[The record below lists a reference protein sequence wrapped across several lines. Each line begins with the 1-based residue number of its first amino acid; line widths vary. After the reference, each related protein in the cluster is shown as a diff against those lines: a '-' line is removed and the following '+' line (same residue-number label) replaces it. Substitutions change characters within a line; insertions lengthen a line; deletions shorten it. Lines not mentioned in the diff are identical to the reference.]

1 VRERLLGLAKTVLSA
16 TATKLGELV
25 LDEASFAAP

>member
-1 VRERLLGLAKTVLSA
+1 LLGLARTVLSA
-16 TATKLGELV
+16 TAEKLDELN